1 MAKPFGKKPNDWLR
15 LPATISFLETLSSVR
30 KSDTSDYQPI
40 IRKMGSPASGG
51 GTWFHE
57 DVAIEYA
64 GWLSDDFKIWC
75 NDKMKVLKKNSVNLL
90 HFSGIYPFIKT
101 SLENILPETLF
112 IKTAISI
119 FTILTN

>member
-1 MAKPFGKKPNDWLR
+1 MVEMKKLFQER
-15 LPATISFLETLSSVR
+15 FKCSVR

-64 GWLSDDFKIWC
+64 KWLYDEF
-75 NDKMKVLKKNSVNLL
+75 
-90 HFSGIYPFIKT
+90 
-101 SLENILPETLF
+101 
-112 IKTAISI
+112 
-119 FTILTN
+119 